1 MHEQLICENAICIE
15 ESDSN
20 INDNTVLVKHS

>member
-1 MHEQLICENAICIE
+1 MHEQLICGNAIGIE